1 MPPAALRGARRLPA
15 TRCQLIWGV
24 CRSPLIKMKTSLTRL
39 RAEIK
44 QLDIRI
50 GVVTHTLVQKKVKQ
64 NIATREEAAAPKNA
78 HIQQQSYLDE
88 EMLDE

>member
-1 MPPAALRGARRLPA
+1 MAHRPPAAYVLADGPRGAY
-15 TRCQLIWGV
+15 
-24 CRSPLIKMKTSLTRL
+24 RSPLIKMKTSLTRL
-39 RAEIK
+39 RSEIK

-64 NIATREEAAAPKNA
+64 NIATREEAAVPKNQ